1 MDFANEDE
9 LQAFLAQWL
18 EEHGHNVYREVK
30 CPDGGAIDILTQKYA
45 IECKRYLS
53 RAALFAAAGQLRTYE
68 QHFPEQQPVIAGLT
82 PESEGTDFDAVADR
96 LKTSGVEIWFIDQ
109 MDAFL
114 DYYNRLEALSKNPE
128 PPRRRLKL
136 PPAVTGLAV
145 ALGIAGILA
154 GSFAIAYHILEDTE
168 TRLAITAEE
177 KDQWDAFQR
186 AAEVWDINTAQNSL
200 TLLAQS
206 NNRCLRTFATRQQ
219 DSLAASAAE
228 GFRELNDIKRTL
240 NDQENCKLEVTP
252 FSFSP

>member
-1 MDFANEDE
+1 MDFASEDE

-82 PESEGTDFDAVADR
+82 PESEAADFDAVADR

-109 MDAFL
+109 MDAFTE
-114 DYYNRLEALSKNPE
+114 YYRRLELLSKEPE
-128 PPRRRLKL
+128 PRRFKL
-136 PPAVTGLAV
+136 PKPLAGLAV

-168 TRLAITAEE
+168 TRLAMSNEE
-177 KDQWDAFQR
+177 KEQWDAFHR
-186 AAEVWDINTAQNSL
+186 AAEVWDINTAQSNLALL
-200 TLLAQS
+200 TQS
-206 NNRCLRTFATRQQ
+206 NNRCVRAFATRQQ
-219 DSLAASAAE
+219 ERLNADNAE
-228 GFRELNDIKRTL
+228 GFRQLNDIKRTL
-240 NDQENCKLEVTP
+240 NDQENCKLEITP
-252 FSFSP
+252 FAFSP